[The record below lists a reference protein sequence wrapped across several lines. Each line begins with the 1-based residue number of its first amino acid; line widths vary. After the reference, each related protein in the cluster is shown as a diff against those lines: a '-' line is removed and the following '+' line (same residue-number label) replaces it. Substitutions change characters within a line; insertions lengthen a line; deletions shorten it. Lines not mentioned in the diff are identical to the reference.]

1 MQKVIASHDKLYC
14 TYSWSGWCLLVVWYH
29 VVSIWDVIMM
39 LMMRSSL
46 QSQNHRRKLI
56 HVRENRISNHQLDNP
71 EILIMLGT
79 QLTANKK
86 QHRKLKWWL
95 HEKPGKNHVLAKGK
109 QFLLLIRHP
118 SWKQNMILNDLI
130 KRWCRQWEFC
140 LSKNSIHLNYCH
152 LQFIKIDNS
161 LLELDVQYWCTTSTW
176 CGCYGGTPWYISL
189 LMAPLNVT
197 IIQLDQYIL

>member
-29 VVSIWDVIMM
+29 VVSIWDTIMM

-56 HVRENRISNHQLDNP
+56 HVREN
-71 EILIMLGT
+71 
-79 QLTANKK
+79 
-86 QHRKLKWWL
+86 
-95 HEKPGKNHVLAKGK
+95 
-109 QFLLLIRHP
+109 
-118 SWKQNMILNDLI
+118 QNMKLNDLI
-130 KRWCRQWEFC
+130 KRWCRQCEFC

-161 LLELDVQYWCTTSTW
+161 LLELDVQYWCTISTW